1 MRKEISNEQIKI
13 ESEAGFKPLTI
24 ESGITLLPFSEL
36 GDREFELLSYLLV
49 QDEIKESSHENL
61 DNISLMQGVSERGRD
76 CVLYNQG
83 KVVGLIQCKKYT
95 GRLTKPQALKEIIK
109 FLLFATLDNSLLP
122 DPDNFEYK
130 LYVSN
135 DLTEPAITLINEY
148 AAKVSDE
155 ITNGTVDQY
164 IQEIIHEY
172 ESFAAFKKNDPSDTV
187 KSQLKKIKVSYSN
200 ATELSARTYSN
211 DNLLS
216 LFFNVKTIVDLEGA
230 DNLIRNAL
238 DDYGLK
244 YLTDEDLK
252 KLQDRIGNTKE
263 ENRINLGF
271 VDFFGYNKEFFKF
284 LKGDPF
290 KEVMQSVVGVNSLLD
305 KYLLDFI
312 NSKIHELVLLYITE
326 GLLNRGKIHTFSVG
340 IAAPYLLKRLTMTL
354 LAKSM
359 PEAMLTKYYPQFSMT
374 KEELVSEIAETL
386 YQSSERVMAKDYS
399 QLVGSPEDIEFKIR
413 IFSHMH
419 NGLNSIEDA
428 KAVFTKDMKVIQPV
442 LDSIENEINNLLQ
455 EERTVVIKDSSFLDD
470 KDQMQAFASTIKAI
484 DS

>member
-1 MRKEISNEQIKI
+1 MHKKISNEQIKI

-24 ESGITLLPFSEL
+24 ESGIALLPFSEL

-49 QDEIKESSHENL
+49 QEEINESKHANI
-61 DNISLMQGVSERGRD
+61 NTISLMQGVSERGRD

-83 KVVGLIQCKKYT
+83 KVAGLIQCKKYT
-95 GRLTKPQALKEIIK
+95 GRLTKPQVLKEVIK
-109 FLLFATLDNSLLP
+109 FLLFATLDESLLP

-148 AAKVSDE
+148 SAKISEE
-155 ITNGTVDQY
+155 IESGTVDQY
-164 IQEIIHEY
+164 IKEIAHEY
-172 ESFAAFKKNDPSDTV
+172 ESFAIYKENTPSKAIKSLLRNITV
-187 KSQLKKIKVSYSN
+187 TYSN
-200 ATELSARTYSN
+200 STELSARIYSN
-211 DNLLS
+211 DKLLS
-216 LFFNVKTIVDLEGA
+216 LFFNVKTIVDLERA

-244 YLTDEDLK
+244 YLTDDDLK
-252 KLQDRIGNTKE
+252 KLQERIGNTKE

-284 LKGDPF
+284 LKGDSF

-312 NSKIHELVLLYITE
+312 NSKIHELVLLYVTE
-326 GLLNRGKIHTFSVG
+326 GLLNKGKIHTFSVG
-340 IAAPYLLKRLTMTL
+340 VAAPYLLKRLSMIL

-359 PEAMLTKYYPQFSMT
+359 PKKILLKYYPHFSMT
-374 KEELVSEIAETL
+374 KEELVSEIAEML
-386 YQSSERVMAKDYS
+386 FENSERVMAKDYS

-413 IFSHMH
+413 IFAHMH
-419 NGLNSIEDA
+419 MGLSSIEDA
-428 KAVFTKDMKVIQPV
+428 KLVFTKDMKVIQPV
-442 LDSIENEINNLLQ
+442 LDCIENEISDLLQ
-455 EERTVVIKDSSFLDD
+455 EERTVVIKDSSFFDN
-470 KDQMQAFASTIKAI
+470 KDQMQALASTMKAI